1 MALAVPVLL
10 AVLVDPRISPLL
22 ERVSEEAQVFTQK
35 SPEFLGVET
44 LSQRG
49 RIAPPRF
56 KLRKG
61 ANPAEVPGVAYRTTA
76 IVSEYR
82 FGNLPGAP
90 RELHE
95 IRVVTAVN
103 GKPVRDRLKA
113 RLELA
118 EGMSTDLDR
127 FNKQTLQDLEAY
139 GMVGAVTESGQ
150 MLMLFNRNRLSDFE
164 FEVLPD
170 VIHEGE
176 PVAVLGYRQT
186 RGRAARV
193 YHRAMERVPLAG
205 ELWIRRSNRQPVR
218 ITAEMPVVE
227 RRSAVLHTIAVDYA
241 PSRDGSVLLPAA
253 VTYSRVQ
260 EGLLMVETKAVYSD
274 FKRFSAE
281 TEIKFVAEGD
291 PSP

>member
-1 MALAVPVLL
+1 MAFAVPVLL
-10 AVLVDPRISPLL
+10 AVLADPRISPLL

-35 SPEFLGVET
+35 SPKFLGVET
-44 LSQRG
+44 LTQRG

-61 ANPAEVPGVAYRTTA
+61 ANPAEVPGVSYRTTE

-90 RELHE
+90 RELRE
-95 IRVVTAVN
+95 IRVVTGVN
-103 GKPVRDRLKA
+103 GKPVRDKRKA

-118 EGMSTDLDR
+118 EGMTGDLDR
-127 FNKQTLQDLEAY
+127 LNKQTLQDLEVY

-150 MLMLFNRNRLSDFE
+150 MLMLFNRNRLSDYE

-170 VIHEGE
+170 IIHQGE
-176 PVAVLGYRQT
+176 PVAVLGYRQSH
-186 RGRAARV
+186 GRAATV
-193 YHRAMERVPLAG
+193 YHREMERVPLSG
-205 ELWIRRSNRQPVR
+205 ELWVRRSNLQPVR
-218 ITAEMPVVE
+218 ITAEMPLLE
-227 RRSAVLHTIAVDYA
+227 RRSPVIHTITVDYEPA
-241 PSRDGSVLLPAA
+241 RDGSVLLPSA

-260 EGLLMVETKAVYSD
+260 EGVLMVETKALYSD

-281 TEIKFVAEGD
+281 TEIKFAAEGD
-291 PSP
+291 PTQ